1 MIYNW
6 TIHVFLHILF
16 LVFVYGDPKDRN
28 CLKRYCSCSRKKLK
42 TSCFSLIYIP
52 NIPEYSGTLEMTNNK
67 IPHIN
72 VTLFRNVSGNHIKIL
87 IFRNNSIK
95 TITSDAFVT
104 LNHLERLQISNEPN
118 LDIFA
123 LSKSFNSLNKSLI
136 DVLRFEGNN
145 WKMLPNNIFDSL
157 TGSNLSQISLN
168 DNNLPNVDTAV
179 FRPFY
184 RVRKIYCRKNK
195 VVNIMIDEIGFRTV
209 EHIDLTSNNINSVP
223 KFCNGEKCLAPRLRV
238 LTLNDNALR
247 FLEPISFKCLY
258 RLEELR
264 LDSNRFTSLG
274 NNVFTYLTNLKRL
287 TINTAHRITRLSPLV
302 FNSSSLQKLQFA
314 QNGFIFDKCKQGVAC
329 ERYDVDTIFRFL
341 PKLVDLDLTKNFLPD
356 DTEFLL
362 RMFSPL
368 VKLQKLNLHSASL
381 DKLPYNLFQK
391 MQHLEILILSG
402 NKLAKW
408 NQNTFVNVTS
418 LRKLHIQGNNIN
430 LINKTTFPLNLLLSL
445 EKLDLTSNPFWCTC
459 DLMWFLDTI
468 RKTNLSKTLTMW
480 PSRYACS
487 YPNELKYRWL
497 KNYRPTVESCTPWDP
512 TDTIIAF
519 VFLGVLLV
527 VISVTII
534 LKCQTNIRNILY
546 LIRLHRHKRRNCSSD
561 LPAKYEFDAFIVYC
575 DSDRHWVHG
584 ELLKRLEEV
593 NLRIC
598 VHYRDF
604 EAGQPITSNIENFMN
619 KSWKIIVV
627 MSNNF
632 AKSEWCQ
639 WELCLV
645 QERRRRKGSNAMVL
659 IMRQQ
664 IDSKHMTSPLRT
676 LLYTT
681 PYLTWKSGLGQNIF
695 WKAVIKG
702 IKKTYSDPPIA
713 VNLVDPCSLKT

>member
-1 MIYNW
+1 M
-6 TIHVFLHILF
+6 
-16 LVFVYGDPKDRN
+16 G
-28 CLKRYCSCSRKKLK
+28 
-42 TSCFSLIYIP
+42 
-52 NIPEYSGTLEMTNNK
+52 
-67 IPHIN
+67 
-72 VTLFRNVSGNHIKIL
+72 
-87 IFRNNSIK
+87 
-95 TITSDAFVT
+95 
-104 LNHLERLQISNEPN
+104 
-118 LDIFA
+118 
-123 LSKSFNSLNKSLI
+123 
-136 DVLRFEGNN
+136 
-145 WKMLPNNIFDSL
+145 
-157 TGSNLSQISLN
+157 
-168 DNNLPNVDTAV
+168 
-179 FRPFY
+179 
-184 RVRKIYCRKNK
+184 
-195 VVNIMIDEIGFRTV
+195 EIGFRTV
-209 EHIDLTSNNINSVP
+209 EHLDLTSNNINSVP
-223 KFCNGEKCLAPRLRV
+223 KFCNGEKNLTHRLRV

-247 FLEPISFKCLY
+247 FLEPISFKCLDS
-258 RLEELR
+258 LEELL

-302 FNSSSLQKLQFA
+302 INSSSLQKLQFA
-314 QNGFIFDKCKQGVAC
+314 QNGFI
-329 ERYDVDTIFRFL
+329 
-341 PKLVDLDLTKNFLPD
+341 N
-356 DTEFLL
+356 
-362 RMFSPL
+362 
-368 VKLQKLNLHSASL
+368 
-381 DKLPYNLFQK
+381 K

-402 NKLAKW
+402 NKLEKW
-408 NQNTFVNVTS
+408 NQNTFANVTS
-418 LRKLHIQGNNIN
+418 LRELHIQGNKIN

-468 RKTNLSKTLTMW
+468 RKTNLSKALTKW
-480 PSRYACS
+480 SSSYDCS

-713 VNLVDPCSLKT
+713 VNLIDPCF